1 MVGWNKVSS
10 SNIVGSVGNITEI
23 AVYRRHNELPTTIQ
37 FMPYVSREIS
47 QNDIQYNT
55 FAIVWYLPK
64 MASIMNYQLPYNAP
78 GHLFFKWQ
86 SLEVFPYICCFFGS
100 SIKVVPI

>member
-1 MVGWNKVSS
+1 MSS

-55 FAIVWYLPK
+55 FAIV
-64 MASIMNYQLPYNAP
+64 
-78 GHLFFKWQ
+78 
-86 SLEVFPYICCFFGS
+86 
-100 SIKVVPI
+100 